1 MTNPGARTTRRRKLA
16 ELAGQFG
23 GIFTAAAAR
32 ELGLSSGAL
41 AHHTRTGAV
50 EHVGRGVYRVAGFPP
65 SPNDRLVALAAA
77 LGGGAVASHETALKL
92 YGVSDVAPS
101 RLHFTLPRWRRYVGT
116 RQPDVQIH
124 TTSRPVPAYEIVQHE
139 GFRATSLPR
148 SIVDSARTHT
158 DPEQIIMATREGIR
172 RGLLSEQRLRQAS
185 KNAPK
190 RVRDLIESAI
200 SEAP

>member
-1 MTNPGARTTRRRKLA
+1 MTNRGPRTNRRRELA
-16 ELAGQFG
+16 ELAGQLG

-32 ELGLSSGAL
+32 DLGLGSGAL
-41 AHHTRTGAV
+41 AHHTRMGTV
-50 EHVGRGVYRVAGFPP
+50 ERVGRGVYRLAGFPP
-65 SPNDRLVALAAA
+65 SENDRLVAVAAA
-77 LGGGAVASHETALKL
+77 LGDGAVASHETALKL

-101 RLHFTLPRWRRYVGT
+101 RLHFTMPRGRRYVSNP
-116 RQPDVQIH
+116 RPDVQIH
-124 TTSRPVPAYEIVQHE
+124 TTTSPVPANEIVQHE

-158 DPEQIIMATREGIR
+158 DPEQIIAATREGIR
-172 RGLLSEQRLRQAS
+172 RGLLTERRLRHAA

-200 SEAP
+200 SEAS

>member
-1 MTNPGARTTRRRKLA
+1 MTKPGSRTNRRRKLA
-16 ELAGQFG
+16 ELAGQLG

-32 ELGLSSGAL
+32 DLGFSSGAL

-50 EHVGRGVYRVAGFPP
+50 EHVGRGVYRVSGFPP
-65 SPNDRLVALAAA
+65 TPNDRLVAVAAA
-77 LGGGAVASHETALKL
+77 LGDGAVASHETALRL

-101 RLHFTLPRWRRYVGT
+101 RLHFTLPRGRRYISN
-116 RQPDVQIH
+116 PHADVQIH
-124 TTSRPVPAYEIVQHE
+124 TTSSPVPAHEIVQHE
-139 GFRATSLPR
+139 GFRATSLSR

-158 DPEQIIMATREGIR
+158 DPEQIVAATREGIR
-172 RGLLSEQRLRQAS
+172 RGLLTERRLRQAA

-200 SEAP
+200 SEAS